1 MTKIS
6 NLDELLDAAA
16 KVFGEKGY
24 ANARLEDI
32 AAEVGM
38 LKGSLYYHV
47 GSKAALLRL
56 VRRRRFLEI
65 AQAIEDIAAL
75 PEEPRARFRLA
86 IHEQLR
92 FVALYIA
99 ESPQWLRNPANPS
112 RTAEEAAEDHELVTR
127 LREGFRTIIADGVD
141 DGSVSPTVDPMIFV
155 LSVLGMCNWVSR
167 WYEPDGQY
175 TIDEIAEIQ
184 FDMLWQGI
192 AIRAK
197 V

>member
-6 NLDELLDAAA
+6 DLNELLDAAA

-47 GSKAALLRL
+47 GSKASLLRL

-65 AQAIEDIAAL
+65 AQAIEEIAAL
-75 PEEPRARFRLA
+75 PDEPRIRFHRA
-86 IHEQLR
+86 IREQLR

-99 ESPQWLRNPANPS
+99 ESPQWFRNPANPS
-112 RTAEEAAEDHELVTR
+112 RTDEEAVEDQELVTR
-127 LREGFRTIIADGVD
+127 LREGFRTIVADGID
-141 DGSVSPTVDPMIFV
+141 DGSVSPSVDSMIFV

-175 TIDEIAEIQ
+175 SIDEIADIQ

-192 AIRAK
+192 AIRSQR
-197 V
+197 